1 MVLLALEPLAQARH
15 LRNAHAAEMKQR
27 RQNHGRKNLNNS
39 SGTLGRTKW
48 SGDPGAN
55 HYRKRGSIMIWIVL
69 PMLTMLI
76 GLLMGVCIMD
86 TFYDNKQINQMERR
100 IKRLEKKVNE

>member
-1 MVLLALEPLAQARH
+1 
-15 LRNAHAAEMKQR
+15 
-27 RQNHGRKNLNNS
+27 
-39 SGTLGRTKW
+39 
-48 SGDPGAN
+48 
-55 HYRKRGSIMIWIVL
+55 MIVVIL

-100 IKRLEKKVNE
+100 IKRLERRAKDEV

>member
-1 MVLLALEPLAQARH
+1 
-15 LRNAHAAEMKQR
+15 
-27 RQNHGRKNLNNS
+27 
-39 SGTLGRTKW
+39 
-48 SGDPGAN
+48 
-55 HYRKRGSIMIWIVL
+55 MIVVIL

-100 IKRLEKKVNE
+100 IKRLERRLNG

>member
-1 MVLLALEPLAQARH
+1 
-15 LRNAHAAEMKQR
+15 
-27 RQNHGRKNLNNS
+27 
-39 SGTLGRTKW
+39 
-48 SGDPGAN
+48 
-55 HYRKRGSIMIWIVL
+55 MIVVIL

-100 IKRLEKKVNE
+100 IKRLERRLQG

>member
-1 MVLLALEPLAQARH
+1 
-15 LRNAHAAEMKQR
+15 
-27 RQNHGRKNLNNS
+27 
-39 SGTLGRTKW
+39 
-48 SGDPGAN
+48 
-55 HYRKRGSIMIWIVL
+55 MIVVIL

-100 IKRLEKKVNE
+100 IKRLERKMSE

>member
-1 MVLLALEPLAQARH
+1 MFMV
-15 LRNAHAAEMKQR
+15 
-27 RQNHGRKNLNNS
+27 
-39 SGTLGRTKW
+39 
-48 SGDPGAN
+48 
-55 HYRKRGSIMIWIVL
+55 IL

-100 IKRLEKKVNE
+100 IKRLERKMSE